1 MSARTFRSLA
11 AALTLCCLSSF
22 PRLAGQPATLP
33 LGMEKVELADGVYLF
48 RVPPD
53 GYARAN
59 TTVIINDRDVVVF
72 DSNVRPSTTRLVL
85 AEIRKLTDKPV
96 RYVINSHWH
105 PDHWTGNSVYT
116 AEFPGVQIIATE
128 ETLDIMKRV
137 APAWPTVFAGSL
149 KRREAALAD
158 AIKGGKNP
166 DGTAF
171 TGEQRRETENSVELY
186 RSFVGE
192 QSVAARIFP
201 NLLYRD
207 RLTFF
212 SGTREFRL
220 SSQSGDALSS
230 TVLYL
235 PKEKV
240 LLMGDLLV
248 SPIPWGTNSYQ
259 ITPWINSLKALA
271 ALDIKAI
278 VPGHG
283 AAFRDKDYLNLVIE
297 LFESVVTQVHAA
309 LEEGA
314 VTVDDVQKA
323 VNLDSLRARFTHGD
337 ADLEAD
343 FIATMPGLIKIAYKE
358 SRDGMESRR

>member
-1 MSARTFRSLA
+1 MSAQAACTFAATLALCCLVAIPSLA
-11 AALTLCCLSSF
+11 A
-22 PRLAGQPATLP
+22 QPAP
-33 LGMEKVELADGVYLF
+33 APAGMEKVELADGVYLF

-59 TTVIINDRDVVVF
+59 TTVIINGRDVVVF

-96 RYVINSHWH
+96 RFVINSHWH
-105 PDHWTGNSVYT
+105 PDHWTGNSVYA

-128 ETLDIMKRV
+128 ETAEFMKRV
-137 APAWPTVFAGSL
+137 APSWPAVFAGGF
-149 KRREAALAD
+149 KRREAALTE
-158 AIKGGKNP
+158 AIKSGKNA
-166 DGTAF
+166 DGTPF
-171 TGEQRRETENSVELY
+171 TADQRRDTESSVELY
-186 RSFVGE
+186 RSFVAE
-192 QSVAARIFP
+192 QTTVARVFP

-212 SGTREFRL
+212 SGAREFRL

-248 SPIPWGTNSYQ
+248 SPIQWGTNSYQ

-283 AAFRDKDYLNLVIE
+283 AALRDKEYLHLVID
-297 LFESVVTQVHAA
+297 LFESIVAQVHAA

-314 VTVDDVQKA
+314 VIVDDVQKV

-337 ADLEAD
+337 AELEAD
-343 FIATMPGLIKIAYKE
+343 FNATMPGLIKIAYKE